1 MNTHT
6 YYTAVGH
13 FQRRTNGQGQS
24 YPVIII
30 NQQEYCVDIQEMA
43 LWTAL
48 NWRLLDFPQI
58 KAEYDKLDQDCAIP
72 ARRTLEDCLGRLC
85 TRGLVAS
92 GTGTT
97 DFEALYDLLGGLYVA
112 PLSESLP
119 LRLATFLKLTFL
131 KGVPFSKT
139 RELFRRDRPSEQ
151 EAQVMDLARQALS
164 YQELLSTAELVKCAE
179 VGVRDISTDEK
190 LIDALYNDDDTTS
203 DNIAD
208 TMLTAKS
215 REWVTAAVANLYLR
229 KQIIFQRV

>member
-1 MNTHT
+1 MSSRT

-13 FQRRTNGQGQS
+13 FRRRINGLGRS
-24 YPVIII
+24 CPVIII
-30 NQQEYCVDIQEMA
+30 NEQEYNVDIQEMA

-58 KAEYDKLDQDCAIP
+58 KAEYDKLDQNCAIP

-92 GTGTT
+92 GTGET
-97 DFEALYDLLGGLYVA
+97 DFEALYDLLGGLYVS

-119 LRLATFLKLTFL
+119 LRLAAFLKLTVL
-131 KGVPFSKT
+131 KGIPVSKA
-139 RELFRRDRPSEQ
+139 RELFRKDRPSEE
-151 EAQVMDLARQALS
+151 EAQVMALSRQA
-164 YQELLSTAELVKCAE
+164 LLSTAELIKCAE
-179 VGVRDISTDEK
+179 VGAKDISTDEK
-190 LIDALYNDDDTTS
+190 LMDALYNDEDTTS

-208 TMLTAKS
+208 MMLTAES
-215 REWVTAAVANLYLR
+215 RERITVAVANLYLR